1 MIIALLTVVSVV
13 GLINSTSFS
22 LAMSR
27 QGHIAGSASA
37 FLGILP
43 FAGGALVSPLTGIL
57 GENNMIPM
65 GLVIFCCSL
74 CALIIFL
81 LFVKKTKYNKLI
93 NKKRLRSPR
102 NIIVFLFTYHNMF
115 ETVHLLLEAM
125 FEMLAVVPYVQT
137 DLLKL
142 A

>member
-13 GLINSTSFS
+13 GLINSTSFL

-81 LFVKKTKYNKLI
+81 LFVKKNK
-93 NKKRLRSPR
+93 
-102 NIIVFLFTYHNMF
+102 
-115 ETVHLLLEAM
+115 
-125 FEMLAVVPYVQT
+125 VQ
-137 DLLKL
+137 
-142 A
+142 

>member
-1 MIIALLTVVSVV
+1 DFVIVKFCEIPGRMVTRAKDESIMFIAILIAFFGGILLLFVVFFELHISVMIIALFTVVSVV
-13 GLINSTSFS
+13 GLINTTSFS

-81 LFVKKTKYNKLI
+81 LFVKNK
-93 NKKRLRSPR
+93 
-102 NIIVFLFTYHNMF
+102 
-115 ETVHLLLEAM
+115 
-125 FEMLAVVPYVQT
+125 VQ
-137 DLLKL
+137 
-142 A
+142 